1 MHLLYFIKVQ
11 PIKNFFKKK
20 KIFVITHR
28 FESYRGTE
36 FYRLQEADKGRKK
49 FCGGSCK
56 KKFLLQKTISSEVKA
71 FVQSDV
77 VVHKNFAGEY
87 LDGKINL

>member
-11 PIKNFFKKK
+11 LIKNFFKKK

-36 FYRLQEADKGRKK
+36 FYRLQEADKGRKVLWR
-49 FCGGSCK
+49 F
-56 KKFLLQKTISSEVKA
+56 LQKEIFAVEN
-71 FVQSDV
+71 
-77 VVHKNFAGEY
+77 NFQ
-87 LDGKINL
+87 